1 MPAAN
6 RLYLEMSSASNTAKD
21 VNRMPKS
28 RLAFVVWED
37 NEELGLADLFATSK
51 RFRAQV
57 LEHNMPARLFHLTDK
72 LESDIL
78 ALEAHV
84 AMFPGA

>member
-1 MPAAN
+1 
-6 RLYLEMSSASNTAKD
+6 MSL
-21 VNRMPKS
+21 P
-28 RLAFVVWED
+28 
-37 NEELGLADLFATSK
+37 DLFASSK
-51 RFRAQV
+51 KFRAQV
-57 LEHNMPARLFHLTDK
+57 FAHDMPARLFDLTDK